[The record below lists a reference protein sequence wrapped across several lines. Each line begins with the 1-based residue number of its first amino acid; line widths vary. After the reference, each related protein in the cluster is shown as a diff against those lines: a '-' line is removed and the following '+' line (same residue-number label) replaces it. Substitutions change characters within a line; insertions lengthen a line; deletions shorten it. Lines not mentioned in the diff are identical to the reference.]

1 MSNGKDDGIIEKG
14 KDVID
19 KVSGAIDETIPNE
32 TPDVKPDHTG
42 TQDDVQKLI
51 NEVPQ
56 GQQAACRESCKKQ
69 EKTRTWRVW
78 DWKLEKSLGQDF
90 EGEIVLKWECDCCYI
105 YKVRAWHHTTIN
117 TVPVVPNLK
126 VKTSPADPGPLRLTG
141 CAPCKPVGM
150 RVELHLT
157 LGEKSGLG
165 KLAIVNPPLRSY
177 HIEVLLPAPC
187 GDALDKEEQYKSQV
201 SSDDWDKIHA
211 TAGGLKDVGQRG
223 IYPSS
228 DPPPSK

>member
-1 MSNGKDDGIIEKG
+1 MSVPYTSKASTEGRRSMDMDYPRGVIIAVRVSAWNCENHTGTIVVSYLPQQICLLCVKRVAGIDGPVLSYLRTCPLKGDSQLLARERRNFMSNGKDDGIIEKG

-126 VKTSPADPGPLRLTG
+126 VKTPPATP
-141 CAPCKPVGM
+141 
-150 RVELHLT
+150 
-157 LGEKSGLG
+157 
-165 KLAIVNPPLRSY
+165 
-177 HIEVLLPAPC
+177 
-187 GDALDKEEQYKSQV
+187 
-201 SSDDWDKIHA
+201 
-211 TAGGLKDVGQRG
+211 
-223 IYPSS
+223 
-228 DPPPSK
+228 